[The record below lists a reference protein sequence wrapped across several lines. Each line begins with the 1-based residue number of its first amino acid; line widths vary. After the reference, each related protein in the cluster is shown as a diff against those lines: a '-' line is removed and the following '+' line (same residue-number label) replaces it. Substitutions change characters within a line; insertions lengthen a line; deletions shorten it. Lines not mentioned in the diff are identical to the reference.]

1 MNYWIFQSVTE
12 RYDLRETLQE
22 GKEDSWVISRYWQQM
37 LPGDLV
43 FFWLGGPPAIRG
55 IYGWGALTTTP
66 VSDGDKQYGARVR
79 CDKKLTSYL
88 SVEKIR
94 AVPLLNDISIVRAP
108 QGSNFMLSR
117 EEARAIA
124 DLIEPEA
131 KPLIPPIPAELVDSI
146 RSGDCV
152 LFAGAGL
159 SARAG
164 VPTWNQFLNDLLTF
178 ASGQQIIDPSD
189 AASLSAALKEGA
201 RNAAADGLVHA
212 FGSRREMLEGFLRDT
227 FPQKQSLSRSHDLLA
242 QIPFAAVVTTNYDDL
257 LEESFPEF
265 TTAGLY
271 TPTDAEALLD
281 ALSQRRPFILKLYGI
296 IQRPA
301 TLILA
306 PIEYQEVVSSNVSF
320 SKFVEGL
327 FFSRAFF
334 FIGLSLEG
342 IEDFLSGFVFR
353 GATPRKHFALVATSG
368 TAWKA
373 KADFLERRFNVRVI
387 DYPVSDTFPEFE
399 TFVEALQKA
408 SAPSISVASPAQ
420 SEIPVPG
427 IRRIV
432 LEDIGSFEKLELDF
446 ARNKWKILLGDNG
459 VGKSTIL
466 KAIVVAIIGN
476 DARSYAGR
484 LVRAGKTRGRITLF
498 TERNPHGYITEI
510 LTKDMLSDAEI
521 VSIPSR
527 LMEAEG
533 WLALGF
539 SPFRMVTWTASS
551 GPQQIVQK
559 GRPTADDLIPLLAGE
574 ADPRI
579 DRLKQWI
586 VNLDAADRPRQLSL
600 LEGHKG
606 RVSSLAFTSDG
617 RTLVSASI
625 DKTIRVWD
633 SWVGLQKRTIDA
645 HGAGV
650 NSVAIGGEDKVLVSG
665 SFDKTAKSWDMESGQ
680 VIGTFPGS
688 HTQILTVSISVD
700 GRLLASG
707 SEGGSIRL
715 YDYPSGSELKHISG
729 RAGSVWSVV
738 ISPDKK
744 TVVGAL
750 QDGVIKTYDVDS
762 GRELNSIRA
771 TRGAVWSVALA
782 ADGQTL
788 VSGTDSGSVAV
799 WDLLSGHKVRT
810 LQDRPPGTLSV
821 AISADG
827 RIAASGSEDGT
838 VKAWNL
844 SSGREILS
852 LQGNSSGVWAVAL
865 TADGHLLASGS
876 DDSTIKL
883 WSVPTEDS
891 ALQQYPTIK
900 KLFAVIATL
909 TDRADI
915 EFLRVTENYRVF
927 VKLAEAPQG
936 VPLELLSQ
944 GLTSLLG
951 WVGYLC
957 QRLKETAQESSA
969 DPIPTN
975 AFALVLV
982 DELDAH
988 MHPRWQ
994 QVLVGRLK
1002 QVFPNVQFIAST
1014 HSPLIVG
1021 GLDTPEVDRFVAQN
1035 GKVSVLDVAQE
1046 LTVGRTDQILTS
1058 PLFGLTSARGQR
1070 SGELLDRYA
1079 DLAAKDEL
1087 TAGEEEEFTDLARV
1101 LRVAIPTDEEQATAN
1116 KVFNLIQ
1123 SALQEKLGEMNE
1135 GDREKIMRELKVRSK
1150 EIATGSA
1157 RDL

>member
-1 MNYWIFQSVTE
+1 MNYWIFQSIPE
-12 RYDLRETLQE
+12 RNDLRETLRE
-22 GKEDSWVISRYWQQM
+22 GNEETWLISRYWQQM
-37 LPGDLV
+37 SPGDLV
-43 FFWLGGPPAIRG
+43 FFWLGGPPTIRG
-55 IYGWGALTTTP
+55 VYGWGTLTTTP
-66 VSDGDKQYGARVR
+66 AADSDKEYGARLR
-79 CDKKLTSYL
+79 CDKRL
-88 SVEKIR
+88 SPHVPVKRIR
-94 AVPLLNDISIVRAP
+94 AVRKLKDIAILHQP
-108 QGSNFMLSR
+108 QATNFILSR
-117 EEARAIA
+117 EEAQAISE
-124 DLIEPEA
+124 LIAPAER
-131 KPLIPPIPAELVDSI
+131 PLIPPIPAELVDAI
-146 RSGDCV
+146 RSRECV

-159 SARAG
+159 SARSG
-164 VPTWNQFLNDLLTF
+164 VPTWNQFLSDLLTF
-178 ASGQQIIDPSD
+178 AKDQQIIDPSEVI
-189 AASLSAALKEGA
+189 SLKAALKEGA
-201 RNAAADGLVHA
+201 RNAAADGLVHG
-212 FGSRREMLEGFLRDT
+212 FGSRREILEGFLLKT
-227 FPQKQSLSRSHDLLA
+227 FPPKKGLSPSHHLLT

-257 LEESFPEF
+257 LEETFPEF
-265 TTAGLY
+265 AAAGLY
-271 TPTDAEALLD
+271 TPKDAEALLD

-296 IQRPA
+296 LQRSA

-327 FFSRAFF
+327 FFSRSFF

-353 GATPRKHFALVATSG
+353 GAIPRKHFALVATSG

-387 DYPVSDTFPEFE
+387 DYPVSESFPEFD

-408 SAPSISVASPAQ
+408 TTPLISVTAPRS
-420 SEIPVPG
+420 SEVPTPG
-427 IRRIV
+427 IRRIF

-446 ARNKWKILLGDNG
+446 ARNMWKILLGDNG

-466 KAIVVAIIGN
+466 KAIGVAIIGS
-476 DARSYAGR
+476 DARTYAGR

-510 LTKDMLSDAEI
+510 LTKDMLSDAEV

-527 LMEAEG
+527 CMEAEG

-539 SPFRMVTWTASS
+539 SPFRMVTWTPST

-559 GRPTADDLIPLLAGE
+559 GRPSADDLIALLSGE
-574 ADPRI
+574 ADPHI

-586 VNLDAADRPRQLSL
+586 VNLDAADRPRQMVS

-633 SWVGLQKRTIDA
+633 SWVGVEKRKIDA

-650 NSVAIGGEDKVLVSG
+650 NAIAIGGSDKVMVSG
-665 SFDKTAKSWDMESGQ
+665 SFDRTAKSWEMESGRLLKS
-680 VIGTFPGS
+680 FHGS
-688 HTQILTVSISVD
+688 QSQILSLSISPD
-700 GRLLASG
+700 GALLASG

-715 YDYPSGSELKHISG
+715 WDCSSASELKHIVGHS
-729 RAGSVWSVV
+729 GSVWSVA
-738 ISPDKK
+738 IGLNGK
-744 TVVGAL
+744 TVVGAF
-750 QDGVIKTYDVDS
+750 QDGVIRTYEVES
-762 GRELNSIRA
+762 GRELSSIKA
-771 TRGAVWSVALA
+771 TRGAVWSIALT
-782 ADGQTL
+782 ADGRTL

-799 WDLLSGHKVRT
+799 WDVVSGRKVRT
-810 LQDRPPGTLSV
+810 LQDKEPGALSV

-827 RIAASGSEDGT
+827 QIAASGAEDGT
-838 VKAWNL
+838 VTAWNV

-852 LQGNSSGVWAVAL
+852 LQGHSSGVWAVAL

-876 DDSTIKL
+876 NDSTIKI
-883 WSVPTEDS
+883 WSVPTATS
-891 ALQQYPTIK
+891 TQQQYTTIK
-900 KLFAVIATL
+900 KLFEVIATL
-909 TDRADI
+909 TDREDI

-951 WVGYLC
+951 WVGFLC
-957 QRLKETAQESSA
+957 QRLKETAQESTTE
-969 DPIPTN
+969 PIPTN
-975 AFALVLV
+975 RFALVLV

-994 QVLVGRLK
+994 QVLVRRLK
-1002 QVFPNVQFIAST
+1002 QVFPNIQFIAST
-1014 HSPLIVG
+1014 HSPLIVE
-1021 GLDTPEVDRFVAQN
+1021 GLDACEVDRFVMEN
-1035 GKVSVLDVAQE
+1035 GKISVVDVSQE
-1046 LTVGRTDQILTS
+1046 MTVGRADQILTS

-1070 SGELLDRYA
+1070 SRELLDRYA
-1079 DLAAKDEL
+1079 NLAAKDEL
-1087 TAGEEEEFTDLARV
+1087 TADETKEFEQLSRV
-1101 LRVAIPTDEEQATAN
+1101 LRVGVPTDQEQATASQ
-1116 KVFNLIQ
+1116 VFNMIQ
-1123 SALQEKLGEMNE
+1123 EALQEKLGEMNE